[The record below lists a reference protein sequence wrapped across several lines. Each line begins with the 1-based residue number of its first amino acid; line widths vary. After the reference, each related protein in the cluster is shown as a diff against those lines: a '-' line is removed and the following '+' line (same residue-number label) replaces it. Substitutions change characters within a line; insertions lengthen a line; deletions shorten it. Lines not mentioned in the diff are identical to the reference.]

1 MTTFFSVDVETSG
14 LTPKTGALLTV
25 GVQPLSWFA
34 GCGGPEWGVPFYV
47 RINRSQYLESSSYW
61 DAGNE
66 TYDWWHEQSTEARA
80 EAWEDRGLVRH
91 DPIMAARMLS
101 EFVVKT
107 EPEPEARV
115 FVANPVAFDKM
126 WITAL
131 YDEHAHLEGCRPLDP
146 FHYRSLCLRSM
157 KFGLRPNSPWG
168 SDRGSREPGLPHHAL
183 SDAQAQAR
191 DLIDMLTERDGP
203 RNP

>member
-1 MTTFFSVDVETSG
+1 MTTFFSVDVEASS
-14 LTPKTGALLTV
+14 LTPGTGRLLTV
-25 GVQPLSWFA
+25 GVQPVTWFA
-34 GCGGPEWGVPFYV
+34 DDGDTEWGVPFYV
-47 RINRSQYLESSSYW
+47 RINRSQYLDASSYW
-61 DAGNE
+61 DVGNP
-66 TYDWWHEQSTEARA
+66 TFDWWIEQSVEARA
-80 EAWEDRGLVRH
+80 EAYEDRGLVRH
-91 DPIMAARMLS
+91 DALTAARMLT

-107 EPEPEARV
+107 EPEPEQRV

-131 YDEHAHLEGCRPLDP
+131 YDEHAHLEGGQPLDP

-168 SDRGSREPGLPHHAL
+168 SDRESHEPVLPHHAL

-191 DLIDMLTERDGP
+191 DLIDMLTERDLP
-203 RNP
+203 